1 MQKHIL
7 IVDNDPLIA
16 GELALTVERAGGRV
30 VGPFAYVADA
40 LRRLG
45 SENISGAVLDIELLD
60 RNITPVVLYLVRRA
74 VPVVVHTASALPAEL
89 ASTHPAL
96 ALVSKPCPPEDVVEL
111 LFDLI
116 HLSLG
121 AAPADVG
128 RAPIAGGG
136 DDVPSLIDGYQEAN
150 QILRDVRAGSMPL
163 RDALAWV
170 TELRAERLEVLAAE
184 VEKRLPTSQ

>member
-30 VGPFAYVADA
+30 VGPFADVADA
-40 LRRLG
+40 LRRLE

-60 RNITPVVLYLVRRA
+60 RDITPVVLYLVRRA

-89 ASTHPAL
+89 ASTHAAL
-96 ALVSKPCPPEDVVEL
+96 ALVSKPCPPEDVVER
-111 LFDLI
+111 LFGLI

-121 AAPADVG
+121 AAPADVDRG
-128 RAPIAGGG
+128 PIAGGG

-184 VEKRLPTSQ
+184 VEKRL